1 MLTNV
6 FRKLSLFF
14 IYFMMVIAA
23 FTVMIEIVAQ
33 DEGEAYEGISK
44 ASLFVMALRQSI
56 GDGDTSTLIDNS

>member
-33 DEGEAYEGISK
+33 DVGEAYEGISK
-44 ASLFVMALRQSI
+44 ASLFVMALR
-56 GDGDTSTLIDNS
+56 

>member
-33 DEGEAYEGISK
+33 DVGEAYEGINK
-44 ASLFVMALRQSI
+44 ASLFVMALR
-56 GDGDTSTLIDNS
+56 